1 MRIDLRDIIQMPG
14 ESVGFDYEP
23 DLSDCVDPPI
33 KEIVGPA
40 KAAGSIRNIAGVLE
54 LTAQLDLDAVFVC
67 DRCLREETR
76 HIHRDIKATLADN
89 AQDSE
94 DPEMFPLYGNFADI
108 DEIVVT
114 SFLLNAEESWLCRE
128 DCKGLCPQCG
138 ADLNEGPCS
147 CTKEIDPRLA
157 VLGQLLEE

>member
-1 MRIDLRDIIQMPG
+1 MRLDLRDIIQIPDG
-14 ESVGFDYEP
+14 TVAFDYEI
-23 DLSDCVDPPI
+23 DLSDCADPPI
-33 KEIVGPA
+33 KEFVGPA
-40 KAAGSIRNIAGVLE
+40 KVTGSVRNVAGILTLGAE
-54 LTAQLDLDAVFVC
+54 LDADAVFVC

-76 HIHRDIKATLADN
+76 HIHRHIDATLADG

-94 DPEMFPLYGNFADI
+94 DPDLFPLYGNDADI

-114 SFLLNAEESWLCRE
+114 AFLLNAEESWLCRE

-138 ADLNEGPCS
+138 ADLNDGPCS

-157 VLGQLLEE
+157 VLGQFLEK